1 MGWERRQRGS
11 LYYTTS
17 RREGG
22 RIVRTYIGRGEG
34 AEAIAQLDALDRAK
48 RAEEAE
54 AWRAERERVEE
65 AEDKLKA
72 YCELVDATTA
82 AVLSLAGYHRHDRG
96 PWRRKR
102 HDNNKAKAG
111 V

>member
-1 MGWERRQRGS
+1 MGWERRKRGG

-22 RIVRTYIGRGEG
+22 RIVRNYIGRGEG
-34 AEAIAQLDALDRAK
+34 AEAIAQLDALDQAE
-48 RAEEAE
+48 RAEEAA
-54 AWRAERERVEE
+54 AWRAERERQE
-65 AEDKLKA
+65 AKDREFKA

-82 AVLSLAGYHRHDRG
+82 AVLTLAGYHRHDRG
-96 PWRRKR
+96 QWRRRRRAKSE
-102 HDNNKAKAG
+102 AKAQ